1 MSWETVKE
9 YFARY
14 GIGDK
19 VRIQDHITD
28 TVEHAAQ
35 QIGCEPARIAK
46 TMSFRLKD
54 HPIVIVMAGD
64 ARVHN
69 AKYKA
74 QFHEKAAM
82 VHGEDL
88 ETLIGHPP
96 GGVCPFCVKEDV
108 EVYLDVSMKRFTD
121 VHAAAG
127 SPEATINL
135 TIEELE
141 KYSGMTA
148 WVDVCKDWQGDEP
161 A

>member
-1 MSWETVKE
+1 MSWEKVKK
-9 YFARY
+9 YFDQY
-14 GIGDK
+14 GMGEK

-28 TVEHAAQ
+28 TVEHAAEE
-35 QIGCEPARIAK
+35 IGCEPARIAK
-46 TMSFRLKD
+46 TMSFRLKE

-74 QFHEKAAM
+74 QFREKAAM

-88 ETLIGHPP
+88 EAMIGHPQ
-96 GGVCPFCVKEDV
+96 GGVCPFCVKENV
-108 EVYLDVSMKRFTD
+108 EVYLDESLKRFTD

-141 KYSGMTA
+141 KYSGMTS
-148 WVDVCKDWQGDEP
+148 WVDVCKDWQED
-161 A
+161 AQ